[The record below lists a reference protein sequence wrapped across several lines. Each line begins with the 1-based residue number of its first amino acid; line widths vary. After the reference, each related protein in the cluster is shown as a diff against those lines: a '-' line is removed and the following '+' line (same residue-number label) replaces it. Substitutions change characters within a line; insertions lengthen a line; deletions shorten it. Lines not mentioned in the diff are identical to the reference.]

1 MTNLE
6 AIYCEGKPYCTDE
19 YELEFEKALLS
30 ACKRAGV
37 TYGIKDEYTPDNE
50 RVIALAA
57 IFTLQKYITL
67 TSEKEGEYSQSYNDK
82 LKDRILFLCK
92 SNGIDASE
100 FAPDAVITLSHAS
113 NMF

>member
-6 AIYCEGKPYCTDE
+6 AIYCEVKPYCTDE
-19 YELEFEKALLS
+19 YEYEKALLS
-30 ACKRAGV
+30 ACKRARV
-37 TYGIKDEYTPDNE
+37 TVGIKDEYSPDNE

-100 FAPDAVITLSHAS
+100 FVPDAVITLSHAS